1 MIIAEP
7 GQQQQSPRD
16 GTWLE
21 FHRAIDTQPTVLQ
34 FLAIAVHRAT
44 KRKRFFNRGTSRNK
58 TQTVLNRGARDTRR
72 AGLLG
77 TGWSSIEG
85 SSPSRA
91 SSSNPHGRGLGWSS
105 IEGSTP
111 GRFAGD
117 LVGVR
122 SSDQSRAGP
131 AAAIPT
137 GWDLVGV
144 RSRDRRRAGLH
155 RVSIYLPRSSSHR
168 KRFG

>member
-1 MIIAEP
+1 LEFHRGIIADP

-77 TGWSSIEG
+77 TWLEFDRVIIAEPGQQQQ
-85 SSPSRA
+85 SPRDGNWLEFDRGIDVEPVCTVFRFTYHGLRA
-91 SSSNPHGRGLGWSS
+91 IAHASG
-105 IEGSTP
+105 
-111 GRFAGD
+111 
-117 LVGVR
+117 
-122 SSDQSRAGP
+122 
-131 AAAIPT
+131 
-137 GWDLVGV
+137 
-144 RSRDRRRAGLH
+144 
-155 RVSIYLPRSSSHR
+155 
-168 KRFG
+168 K